1 MRIPDNEITINFSS
15 SSGKGGQ
22 NVNKVESRV
31 QVSWNVD
38 RSNFFNY
45 EQKQQIKQVLKNK
58 LTNEGNIQVVAEA
71 ERSQLQNR
79 MQAVERLNTLVQ
91 KALHKAKKRVPTKP
105 TWGAKLKRL
114 TNKRTVSILKK
125 SRKIIED

>member
-1 MRIPDNEITINFSS
+1 MHIPDNEITINFSR

-31 QVSWNVD
+31 QASWNVD

-45 EQKQQIKQVLKNK
+45 EQKQQIKQSLKNK

-79 MQAVERLNTLVQ
+79 MQAIARLNTLVQ
-91 KALHKAKKRVPTKP
+91 KSLHKAKIRIPTKVSY
-105 TWGAKLKRL
+105 GAKMERLQIKRKTSL
-114 TNKRTVSILKK
+114 LKK
-125 SRKIIED
+125 SRTIFND

>member
-1 MRIPDNEITINFSS
+1 MRIPDNEITINFSR